1 MISLALSFSKP
12 GSSSEI
18 GEASAPAADGKGA
31 KGAFSAV
38 LASLGPQPAS
48 GDGEIAALADEVV
61 QTAADGVL
69 LPAPPETS
77 TIAATTD
84 KAQTAANG
92 TGLPVPAET
101 GKILPDIAA
110 VASDS
115 LPAKA
120 PENAGDGAEIE
131 ADGAG
136 TAGAVV
142 AVPLL
147 QLPASAAAPDLP
159 VSAEAKP
166 AHPFTGPSS
175 PAIAQQASL
184 AAAALPA
191 QVKRE
196 GSEAPG
202 TAPEADAD
210 HSGRRAEAKPAQPFT
225 GQSSPPTAEGS
236 LPPAALLAQ
245 AKREGGEKAEAP
257 SVALHVAPEADPE
270 RSSRRGTRANAE
282 VQPVRAREIAVEG
295 MLIPRSASAE
305 PAPQAPLATFAQGL
319 PSEST
324 QPGRPIEG
332 AKPAFQADALQDLTR
347 VIDRLAAAR
356 EAFAPAATALAIKH
370 ADFGELS
377 LRFDQQRNG
386 QLAVQ
391 LSASDPDAHRAVAAA
406 VGERGAATTGESHT
420 GTGQSQAQARG
431 AAAERDGNSGNTA
444 NRQAERQD
452 PQHRRS
458 AEHNGKA
465 GSGNTPHAGI
475 FA

>member
-38 LASLGPQPAS
+38 LASLGPQQAS
-48 GDGEIAALADEVV
+48 GDGEITALADEVA
-61 QTAADGVL
+61 QTAANGVV
-69 LPAPPETS
+69 LPALAETGKI
-77 TIAATTD
+77 TATTD
-84 KAQTAANG
+84 KAQTTANG
-92 TGLPVPAET
+92 IVLPVPAKT

-115 LPAKA
+115 LP
-120 PENAGDGAEIE
+120 ENAENAEDGAEIE

-147 QLPASAAAPDLP
+147 QLPASAAAPDMP

-166 AHPFTGPSS
+166 PHPFTGPSS
-175 PAIAQQASL
+175 PAAAEQASL

-191 QVKRE
+191 QMKRE
-196 GSEAPG
+196 GGETPA
-202 TAPEADAD
+202 TVPEADAD

-225 GQSSPPTAEGS
+225 SQSSPATAEGS
-236 LPPAALLAQ
+236 LPPAALLAL

-257 SVALHVAPEADPE
+257 SVALHVASEADPE

-324 QPGRPIEG
+324 QPGRPLEG
-332 AKPAFQADALQDLTR
+332 ARPAFQTDALQDLTR

-406 VGERGAATTGESHT
+406 VGERGGVTTGDSHT